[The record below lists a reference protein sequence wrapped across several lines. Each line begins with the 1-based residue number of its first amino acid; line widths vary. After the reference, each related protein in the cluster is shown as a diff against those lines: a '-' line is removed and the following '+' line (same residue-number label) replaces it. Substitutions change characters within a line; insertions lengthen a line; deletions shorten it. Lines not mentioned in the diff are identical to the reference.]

1 MQKVRMGMIGCGTVA
16 CYGHLPALASLT
28 DVIEFVAVSDLN
40 EARLAELKDK
50 YDLDAVY
57 TDYRELLARGDIEAV
72 GMAVPLPGHHQVVMD
87 AAAAGKHV
95 FGEKPIA
102 PTVEQ
107 GTEMVEAMDRA
118 GKLFAINFEMRNSEP
133 HPEMKRLLDSGAI
146 GELKVARFV
155 GNWMGG
161 RWAGDERYRML
172 ISEGLG
178 PIVDCGIHY
187 FDLARWYTG
196 SEYAEVSAQGT
207 YVEDYPNP
215 DHVIATCRMENGVL
229 VLNENGWAYTHNT
242 PAHGASLMY
251 ELIGTEGLISYHN
264 AQCSI
269 EGEDDRKELSVYT
282 KGECYRKSITTPAK
296 AFDKMYRLFAES
308 IRKGG
313 LINLPSGRDGVQALR
328 AALEALRQA
337 KGE

>member
-1 MQKVRMGMIGCGTVA
+1 MIGCGTVA
-16 CYGHLPALASLT
+16 CYGHLPALASLN
-28 DVIEFVAVSDLN
+28 DVIELVAVADLN
-40 EARLAELKDK
+40 ADRLAELKDK
-50 YDLDAVY
+50 YNLDATY
-57 TDYRELLARGDIEAV
+57 TDYRELLDRDDIEAI
-72 GMAVPLPGHHQVVMD
+72 GMAVPLPGHHQVVID

-107 GTEMVEAMDRA
+107 GAEMVEAMDRA
-118 GKLFAINFEMRNSEP
+118 GKLFAINFEMRHSDP

-161 RWAGDERYRML
+161 RWAGAERYRML
-172 ISEGLG
+172 ITEGLG

-196 SEYAEVSAQGT
+196 SEYAEVNARGT
-207 YVEDYPNP
+207 YIEDYPNP
-215 DHVIATCRMENGVL
+215 DHVIATCRMENGVM

-242 PAHGASLMY
+242 PAHGANLHY
-251 ELIGTEGLISYHN
+251 ELIGTDGMISYQN
-264 AQCSI
+264 WQCSI
-269 EGEDDRKELSVYT
+269 EGEGDRKELSVYT
-282 KGECYRKSITTPAK
+282 KGECYRKAVNAPAK
-296 AFDKMYRLFAES
+296 AFDTMYRLFAEG
-308 IRKGG
+308 IRKGE
-313 LINLPSGRDGVQALR
+313 LIGLPSGHDGVQALG